1 MTSLSENLG
10 APLDEDATKKAR
22 LEFRSTQTQ
31 KTIIERAASLLG
43 ESVTSFV
50 LSTVLRDAVKVI
62 NDHQVTEL
70 SLRDWARFEAILE
83 NDEEP
88 NRHLT
93 DATRRYQQRV
103 IHSDGF

>member
-1 MTSLSENLG
+1 MTSFGKNLDV
-10 APLDEDATKKAR
+10 PLDSESAKTAR
-22 LEFRSTQTQ
+22 LEFRSTRTQ
-31 KTIIERAASLLG
+31 KTIIESAASLLG

-62 NDHQVTEL
+62 REHQVTEL

-88 NRHLT
+88 NRQL
-93 DATRRYQQRV
+93 ATARHRYEQGVVR
-103 IHSDGF
+103 SDGL